1 MSNIKETATLE
12 YRVKGADRAAQDIK
26 KVRDAAGQ
34 TASGTER
41 NMTDMERSMSRGF
54 ASMARQ
60 YISFAAAFTATTKT
74 LSSGIGFNKF
84 VENQTMSFSVMMKSA
99 DKAKQQMKDL
109 YDFAVNSP
117 LTFKETAS
125 SSKQLMAYGF
135 TAKEL
140 IPTMKSLGT
149 VAIATGHSLDDIAY
163 VYGTLRSQGRAYSRD
178 LMQFGMRGIPIYE
191 ELAKVMGVPA
201 DKIQKMASEG
211 KIGFK
216 QVEQAFKN
224 MTTGTGRF
232 AGTIEGYMNT
242 LTGKTSMLT
251 DIWEQATG
259 RLTTGIFAQLKLGV
273 EDMIKVFEDPAF
285 GEFLDSMSASL
296 GDIAG
301 IIRTIVVAAVQLL
314 PVITALVKAFLLF
327 KGISFLTKGIG
338 LLPKIAP
345 MIVGIAQ
352 KFVLASRGAS
362 MFGTTMVTAV
372 TSTIAALQKL
382 MVAIEFFIAANPWI
396 LALIGVGAAVGIAVG
411 AMKKHAD
418 EMRTSANPA
427 DRAKQLEWDMPL
439 VTISKMAIEDVQRLA
454 QEYQLAEGTVAQL
467 AIKHSALSA
476 QTWQNYLNTK
486 ATNKALEEQK
496 KIQEA
501 IAGIKTT
508 EAVQAEFLA
517 SLTGDAADRYYDP
530 KDAFA
535 LGGRGA
541 QDYIDGFAR
550 QMKDL
555 KDTFGSALSPEQV
568 KDQLQKEYDALAD
581 ALVKGFDIPMLF
593 EKTSFDET
601 IRARMKEIEK
611 SLAKGSGKKLELMQ
625 INDFWLDQEWAVKR
639 TTTALDDYALEMRK
653 TIASAK
659 AEIAQRTAAIDNNI
673 AYYKAIGGHEK
684 EINALQ
690 AERNRML
697 AKEAEILEDIN
708 QEYGK
713 KDRIYLFD
721 MATNGSKEVIDELK
735 SAAVLALQTGIDALR
750 DGLKALPDDK
760 GGGAK
765 SLLSGAGQ
773 VAKGI
778 GSAAVVGAQ
787 GTEAGNMA
795 TMLMNGGGIVGV
807 ILSLVSSLMNFLT
820 SIDAANKALN
830 PMTTMLEAGR
840 DVLEPLIEA
849 ASGPLVSFLEQFGD
863 ALADVMEPIL
873 QIWHILEAF
882 SYIINIQF
890 LAPLQAVGDAM
901 GWIAD
906 KVIVPIGNKL
916 IDTINAVIRIINKLP
931 GVHIRYLEKLQTSVE
946 RLADALNADA
956 LIATM
961 EYAVSKLNDL
971 IDDQI
976 NSLQD
981 LYEVGAIMGAEYESR
996 VADLNAQKVNLD
1008 EELIDVTV
1016 KQMTTIQELSKWI
1029 QDNMGAYLAAKN
1041 ASTDSTISTTSAD
1054 IEDSSTVAGNIL
1066 GAAAGSLVGSL
1077 VGMPTIGAGVGLISG
1092 VGDSLLSGVKSAGSK
1107 IKKFFGF
1114 DSGTPY
1120 VPYDMT
1126 ANIHKGEG
1134 IIPATFMDGIRS
1146 GDLALTGGSGEK
1158 GMGGQ
1163 QVNVYVTVEGSVRA
1177 ENELA
1182 DTIATKIYARR
1193 KSGILT
1199 V

>member
-1 MSNIKETATLE
+1 MPNIKETATLE

-251 DIWEQATG
+251 DMWEQATG

-285 GEFLDSMSASL
+285 GEFLDNMSNSL

-301 IIRTIVVAAVQLL
+301 ILREVVVAAVQLL
-314 PVITALVKAFLLF
+314 PIITQLVKAFLLF
-327 KGISFLTKGIG
+327 KGAKLFTSLLTSIPKLTTMFLG
-338 LLPKIAP
+338 LVGKIALAGTQSAVFGKT
-345 MIVGIAQ
+345 IVSA
-352 KFVLASRGAS
+352 VS
-362 MFGTTMVTAV
+362 MAISSLKLLMGTLTT
-372 TSTIAALQKL
+372 
-382 MVAIEFFIAANPWI
+382 FIAANPWI
-396 LALIGVGAAVGIAVG
+396 LALIGVGAAGMAVYS
-411 AMKKHAD
+411 ALKKNAE

-427 DRAKQLEWDMPL
+427 DREKQLSRDLAGTNKYLEG
-439 VTISKMAIEDVQRLA
+439 ADVGRLA
-454 QEYQLAEGTVAQL
+454 QEYQLTEGVVARVAMYN
-467 AIKHSALSA
+467 AILTEE
-476 QTWQNYLNTK
+476 TWKNYLNTK
-486 ATNKALEEQK
+486 SANKALEEQK
-496 KIQEA
+496 RIREA

-508 EAVQAEFLA
+508 EAVQAEFL
-517 SLTGDAADRYYDP
+517 SGLTGDAAERYYDP

-550 QMKDL
+550 QMQEL
-555 KDTFGSALSPEQV
+555 KDTFGASLSPEQV
-568 KDQLQKEYDALAD
+568 KDQLQKEYDALGE
-581 ALVKGFDIPMLF
+581 ALVKGFEVPKLF
-593 EKTSFDET
+593 EETSFDEVLQ
-601 IRARMKEIEK
+601 ARRRQLEK
-611 SLAKGSGKKLELMQ
+611 LLGSGSGKKLELKQ

-639 TTTALDDYALEMRK
+639 TISALDDYGLEMRK
-653 TIASAK
+653 TLASAK
-659 AEIAQRTAAIDNNI
+659 AEIAQRAADIDNNI
-673 AYYKAIGGHEK
+673 KYYKSIGGHEK

-697 AKEAEILEDIN
+697 SAEAGILQDISDF
-708 QEYGK
+708 YSK
-713 KDRIYLFD
+713 KGRIYLFD
-721 MATNGSKEVIDELK
+721 MGTSGNDEFFENLK
-735 SAAVLALQTGIDALR
+735 SSAVEALQ
-750 DGLKALPDDK
+750 
-760 GGGAK
+760 GAFEE
-765 SLLSGAGQ
+765 SGTVLGAAGQ
-773 VAKGI
+773 TAKG
-778 GSAAVVGAQ
+778 VGLAMATGTK
-787 GTEAGNMA
+787 GTEAGNIA
-795 TMLMNGGGIVGV
+795 SSIAGGGGIIGV
-807 ILSLVSSLMNFLT
+807 IISLVSSLINFLS
-820 SIDAANKALN
+820 SIDSANKALN
-830 PMTTMLEAGR
+830 PLTTMLEAGR
-840 DVLEPLIEA
+840 DVLEPLIDA
-849 ASGPLVSFLEQFGD
+849 ASGPLVSYLTQFGD

-901 GWIAD
+901 RWIAD
-906 KVIVPIGNKL
+906 KVIVPVGNKI
-916 IDTINAVIRIINKLP
+916 IDTINAVIKMINKLP
-931 GVHIRYLEKLQTSVE
+931 GVDIDYLDRLQTSVD
-946 RLADALNADA
+946 RLANVLNADI

-961 EYAVSKLNDL
+961 EYAARKLNDL

-976 NSLQD
+976 KSLQD

-1054 IEDSSTVAGNIL
+1054 IEDASTIAGNIT
-1066 GAAAGSLVGSL
+1066 GAVAGSLVGSL
-1077 VGMPTIGAGVGLISG
+1077 VGMPTVGAGIGLISG
-1092 VGDSLLSGVKSAGSK
+1092 VGESIVSGFKSTGKK
-1107 IKKFFGF
+1107 IKSFFGF
-1114 DSGTPY
+1114 DSGTSY

-1134 IIPATFMDGIRS
+1134 IIPASFMDSIRS
-1146 GDLALTGGSGEK
+1146 GDLSLSGGDK

-1193 KSGILT
+1193 KGGILT